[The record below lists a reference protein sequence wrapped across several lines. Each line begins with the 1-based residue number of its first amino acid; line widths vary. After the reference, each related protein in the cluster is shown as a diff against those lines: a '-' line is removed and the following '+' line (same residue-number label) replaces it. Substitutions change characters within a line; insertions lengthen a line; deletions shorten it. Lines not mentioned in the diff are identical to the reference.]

1 MFFYTKYSAKKS
13 QETERR
19 APIGKELMEAEKERQ
34 NAGRLEETGYSER
47 DEKEYEEGYSN
58 DSDDEE

>member
-1 MFFYTKYSAKKS
+1 MGWGDSI
-13 QETERR
+13 E
-19 APIGKELMEAEKERQ
+19 KEFMKTGKERQ
-34 NAGRLEETGYSER
+34 SAGRLEETGYSER